1 MTQAAIFAPMGALA
15 LLTFAVLG
23 IIPIRRIRAGRA
35 GRITADDFRFGESAR
50 VPTEAVLPNR
60 ALVNLLETPVLFYV
74 ACLMYFVAGKV
85 DSVALVLAWT
95 YVALRV
101 VHALIYL
108 TYNRVLHRAV
118 PFVISNLVLLTL
130 WVMFFGKA

>member
-1 MTQAAIFAPMGALA
+1 MQQQLIFAPMGALA
-15 LLTFAVLG
+15 FLAFAVLG

-50 VPTEAVLPNR
+50 VPAEVAVANR
-60 ALVNLLETPVLFYV
+60 ALVNLLEVPLLFYV

-85 DSVALVLAWT
+85 DGVALALAWT

-101 VHALIYL
+101 VHTLIYL

-118 PFVISNLVLLTL
+118 PFVISNLVLVGFWAL
-130 WVMFFGKA
+130 FFLR